1 MKCADGETLNDR
13 FGSSPTS
20 SADSGAKNEKG
31 VYNGQCDQWTNDQ
44 YEKRIEKRASIT
56 RGGNGDPKAIVC
68 VIVDFV
74 GVFVSLSGSINGKIK
89 CVLFIFGQELD
100 ENFLFVKF
108 IAVIICLVPD

>member
-56 RGGNGDPKAIVC
+56 RGGDGDPEAIVC

-74 GVFVSLSGSINGKIK
+74 GVLVAIAGSVNGKIE
-89 CVLFIFGQELD
+89 CIF
-100 ENFLFVKF
+100 FVF
-108 IAVIICLVPD
+108 S